1 MNRRETLRI
10 KIGNIYIGASS
21 HVVIQSMSTKLPSNT
36 SEAIKESKRLI
47 KAGCEIIR
55 FAVKTNEDAVAF
67 RELKKALNVP
77 LVADIHFDYKLGVEA
92 IRAGVD
98 AIRFNPGNIGKDS
111 NLKALVD
118 ECIKYN
124 IPVRIGVNSGSI
136 NPKFLNSNL
145 SMVDKAV
152 ESLKYYVK
160 LSEEYGLKNI
170 VLSIK
175 MSNVNDTIE
184 AYEKISK
191 LFSYPLHLGLTEA
204 GFGEDAII
212 KSTSALSILLNKGI
226 GDTIR
231 VSLTGDP
238 VKEVKVAKKI
248 LSSLNLIDAP
258 DLISCPTCG
267 RTEVNL
273 ESYAK
278 KVSNMLKKVNK
289 KLTVAVMGC
298 VVNGPGEAREADLGV
313 AFIFKEGVVFKKG
326 NVIFKG
332 TPDEALDRLKK
343 EIELF

>member
-1 MNRRETLRI
+1 MNRRDTLRV
-10 KIGNIYIGASS
+10 KIGNIYIGGSD
-21 HVVIQSMSTKLPSNT
+21 HIVVQSMSTKLPSNT
-36 SEAIKESKRLI
+36 SEALKESKRLI
-47 KAGCEIIR
+47 KAGCELIR
-55 FAVKTNEDAVAF
+55 FAVKTVEDAKAF
-67 RELKKALNVP
+67 SILRKELNVP
-77 LVADIHFDYKLGVEA
+77 LVADIHFDYKLGIEA
-92 IRAGVD
+92 IRNGAHG
-98 AIRFNPGNIGKDS
+98 IRFNPGNIGKDS

-118 ECIKYN
+118 ECIKYD

-136 NPKFLNSNL
+136 NPKFLNTNL
-145 SMVDKAV
+145 PTVDKAV

-175 MSNVNDTIE
+175 MSNVNEMIE
-184 AYEKISK
+184 AYEKVSNV
-191 LFSYPLHLGLTEA
+191 FNYPLHLGLTEA
-204 GFGEDAII
+204 GYGRDAII

-238 VKEVKVAKKI
+238 VKEVIVGRKI

-273 ESYAK
+273 EQYAK
-278 KVSNMLKKVNK
+278 KVSKMLEKVNK
-289 KLTVAVMGC
+289 KITVAVMGC

-326 NVIFKG
+326 EVIFKG
-332 TPDEALDRLKK
+332 TPDEALDKLKE
-343 EIELF
+343 EIFKF